1 MNRTVIGLNL
11 KFFIHSIV
19 ATLLMFTGLFCH
31 MLVLMMAGKTF
42 YQLHIVLQGLMKN
55 LV

>member
-19 ATLLMFTGLFCH
+19 ATLLMFTGLF
-31 MLVLMMAGKTF
+31 LPYASINDGR
-42 YQLHIVLQGLMKN
+42 KN
-55 LV
+55 ILSIALSLT